1 MPAERRRSEGRKTR
15 GIVSRYFVMRLPV
28 AKLTT
33 YIEHGE
39 SRIRVQLEN
48 KSRQKRSAAGGG
60 GGARDGRATR
70 ERTGAKGRAAWIE
83 FIART

>member
-1 MPAERRRSEGRKTR
+1 MRVPVDGAAEG
-15 GIVSRYFVMRLPV
+15 GNV
-28 AKLTT
+28 ANLTT

-48 KSRQKRSAAGGG
+48 KSRQKRWAA
-60 GGARDGRATR
+60 GARDGRAIR